1 VRLEITR
8 TSGSPGERDVP
19 SKILNRAEGQKM
31 APRVDRISQTSD
43 LPAKVDVVVIGG
55 GIVGASTALFLAE
68 RGVSVALCEK
78 GRIAGEQSSR
88 NWGWCR
94 KMGRDPAEIPLAV
107 ESLRLWEGMAARTA
121 ADVGFRQSGIL
132 YLCEDP
138 KEAAKHEEW
147 LAHARAFQI
156 DSRLIGSDEIDRLL
170 PGSGRRWLAALYTP
184 TDGRAEPEK
193 ATSAIANAAL
203 RHGAA
208 VLQHCAVRGIETT
221 AGRVSGV
228 VTETGP
234 VACGQVVLAGGAWSR
249 LFCGNLGIRFPQLKI
264 LGSVMRTGPIEGGPE
279 YAVGAGDFAFRK
291 RLDGGYTI
299 AQRNANIAE
308 IVPDSFAL
316 FFDFAPGLAKQ
327 WHELRLR
334 LGHRFVEEWRMPRR
348 WALDDV
354 TPFETTRVLDPEPS
368 HAVLEEGRRN
378 LIESFAAFRDM
389 KIVERWA
396 GFIDVTPD
404 GVPVISGVPSL
415 PGFFIASGFSGHGF
429 GIGPGAGHL
438 VADLVTGKTP
448 IVDPRPFRYERLAW
462 SRKTA

>member
-1 VRLEITR
+1 VRR
-8 TSGSPGERDVP
+8 TSNNLD
-19 SKILNRAEGQKM
+19 SKQKTKM
-31 APRVDRISQTSD
+31 APRVDSIPQTSV
-43 LPAKVDVVVIGG
+43 LPVKVDVVVIGG
-55 GIVGASTALFLAE
+55 GIIGASAALFLAE

-107 ESLRLWEGMAARTA
+107 ESLRLWEGIAARTGT
-121 ADVGFRQSGIL
+121 DVGFRQSGIL
-132 YLCEDP
+132 YLCEDW

-147 LAHARAFQI
+147 LAHAQAFQI
-156 DSRLIGSDEIDRLL
+156 DSRLIGPKEIERLL
-170 PGSGRRWLAALYTP
+170 PGSARRWPASLYTP
-184 TDGRAEPEK
+184 TDGYAEPEK
-193 ATSAIANAAL
+193 ATSAIAASAL

-208 VLQHCAVRGIETT
+208 VLEHCAVRGIETK

-228 VTETGP
+228 VTEKGP
-234 VACGQVVLAGGAWSR
+234 IACSQVILAGGAWTR
-249 LFCGNLGIRFPQLKI
+249 LFCGNLGIRFPQLKV

-279 YAVGAGDFAFRK
+279 HAVGAGNFAFRK

-308 IVPDSFAL
+308 IIPDSFAL
-316 FFDFAPGLAKQ
+316 FFDFAPALIKQ

-334 LGHRFVEEWRMPRR
+334 VGRRFVEEWRMPRR

-354 TPFETTRVLDPEPS
+354 TPFETIRTLDPAPS
-368 HAVLEEGRRN
+368 NAVLEEGRRN
-378 LIESFAAFRDM
+378 LIESFPAFRDM

-396 GFIDVTPD
+396 GIIDVTPD
-404 GVPVISGVPSL
+404 GVPVISEVPSL
-415 PGFFIASGFSGHGF
+415 PGFFLASGFSGHGF

-438 VADLVTGKTP
+438 IADLATGKTP
-448 IVDPRPFRYERLAW
+448 IVDPRPFRYERLRA
-462 SRKTA
+462 SRKAP